1 MISHKAK
8 YAIRALIALAE
19 LGPGETLQIAGIA
32 EAQAIPKKFLEQILL
47 ELKRR
52 GLVASRRGAHGG
64 YALLK
69 PAQAITFTEV
79 LRIID
84 GPIAPLPCLS
94 EIAYRR
100 CEDCLSESACS
111 VRRAFAAVA
120 EAQRDVL
127 SATTIASASAS
138 LRRRPRRAPAR
149 AVRNRGR

>member
-1 MISHKAK
+1 MDSLGNIAFMISQKAK

-19 LGPGETLQIAGIA
+19 IGPGETLQIADIA
-32 EAQAIPKKFLEQILL
+32 EAQSIPKKFLEQILL

-79 LRIID
+79 LRIMD

-94 EIAYRR
+94 ETAYRR
-100 CEDCLSESACS
+100 CEDCPSESACS
-111 VRRAFAAVA
+111 VRRAFSAVA
-120 EAQRDVL
+120 DAQREVL
-127 SATTIASASAS
+127 DATTIASAAAP
-138 LRRRPRRAPAR
+138 RRRARRAR
-149 AVRNRGR
+149 

>member
-19 LGPGETLQIAGIA
+19 LQPGETLQIGDIA

-52 GLVASRRGAHGG
+52 GLVSSRRGAHGG

-94 EIAYRR
+94 ETAYRR
-100 CEDCLSESACS
+100 CEDCPSESACN

-120 EAQRDVL
+120 EAQRSVL
-127 SATTIASASAS
+127 NATTIGSAAAAP
-138 LRRRPRRAPAR
+138 RRRARRAR
-149 AVRNRGR
+149 